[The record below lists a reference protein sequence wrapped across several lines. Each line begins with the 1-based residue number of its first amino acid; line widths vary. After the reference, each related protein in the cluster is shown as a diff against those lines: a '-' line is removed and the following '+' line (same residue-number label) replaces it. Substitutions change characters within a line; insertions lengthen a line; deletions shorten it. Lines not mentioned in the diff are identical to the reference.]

1 MRQLKLSHS
10 LESELGYLP
19 SGDSQALIR
28 GFGFRNNPTHPMQQN
43 KRILGL
49 DVSKSS
55 VTACLISSKPSDP
68 RQFCYEC
75 PFKSLSA
82 NSEGIKAL
90 LALKPD
96 IAIMEPTGVNYSRL
110 WGTHLARA
118 GVEVRL
124 VGHKELRSYRS
135 SHLNLPDK
143 DDDADALALACYY
156 FDYFDSPRRFVQ
168 IRDFTTTRIREL
180 ALRLAHLNRVQS
192 PIINRLR
199 QDLAWQFPEIANVNS
214 RRGIDGDVPLLWG
227 WLCGKRQSKKYD
239 ALHSISVGLGITD
252 SVRHHAKRLCDLQ
265 LEEYSIEVE
274 LHDLLTDSKFTA
286 YRKVF
291 KLFGFGVRLEAIIL
305 SQIYPLENYF
315 GADSKPE
322 VKITKGRKSGKPTKR
337 YLSLRRFQKA
347 LGLAPTQ
354 EASGDKSNIKI
365 VGGSDLCRIAFW
377 QWVFTRIEV
386 KRCRLD
392 NEIGKLLGLL
402 LDEEK
407 AAGRPVRLVRSRISA
422 KAAKLLFR
430 ELVKNLL
437 E

>member
-1 MRQLKLSHS
+1 
-10 LESELGYLP
+10 
-19 SGDSQALIR
+19 
-28 GFGFRNNPTHPMQQN
+28 MQQN

-55 VTACLISSKPSDP
+55 VSVCLLTNKPESP
-68 RQFCYEC
+68 RQFYYEC
-75 PFKSLSA
+75 PFMLFSA
-82 NSEGIKAL
+82 NSEGIKSL

-135 SHLNLPDK
+135 SHLDLPDK

-168 IRDFTTTRIREL
+168 IRDFTTVRIREL
-180 ALRLAHLNRVQS
+180 ILRLAHLNRVQS
-192 PIINRLR
+192 PIVNRLR
-199 QDLAWQFPEIANVNS
+199 QDLAWQFPEVAHVNS
-214 RRGIDGDVPLLWG
+214 RRGSNGSVPLLWG
-227 WLCGKRQSKKYD
+227 WLCGKRSSKRYD
-239 ALHSISVGLGITD
+239 ALRDRSIGLGISST
-252 SVRHHAKRLCDLQ
+252 VEHHARRLCDLQ
-265 LEEYSIEVE
+265 QEEYAIETE
-274 LHDLLTDSKFTA
+274 LEQLLNDPKFTA
-286 YRKVF
+286 YREVF
-291 KLFGFGVRLEAIIL
+291 SRFGFGTRIESIIL

-315 GADSKPE
+315 GIDGKPE
-322 VKITKGRKSGKPTKR
+322 VKIRKGRKSGNPTKR

-347 LGLAPTQ
+347 LGLAPSL
-354 EASGDKSNIKI
+354 EASGDKSKIKI

-386 KRCRLD
+386 KRSRLD
-392 NEIGKLLGLL
+392 NEIGSVLGAQ
-402 LDEEK
+402 LDAEK
-407 AAGRPVRLVRSRISA
+407 AAGRPARLVRSRISA

-430 ELVKNLL
+430 ELVKTISPNSPGKL

>member
-1 MRQLKLSHS
+1 
-10 LESELGYLP
+10 
-19 SGDSQALIR
+19 
-28 GFGFRNNPTHPMQQN
+28 MQQN

-55 VTACLISSKPSDP
+55 VSACLLESKPSDP
-68 RQFCYEC
+68 RQFYYEC
-75 PFKSLSA
+75 PFKLFSA

-124 VGHKELRSYRS
+124 VGHKEMRNYREH
-135 SHLNLPDK
+135 HLNLPDK

-156 FDYFDSPRRFVQ
+156 FDYCDSPRRFVQ

-180 ALRLAHLNRVQS
+180 VLRLAHLNRVQS

-199 QDLAWQFPEIANVNS
+199 QDLAWQFPEIAHVKS
-214 RRGIDGDVPLLWG
+214 RRGIYGDVPLLWG
-227 WLCGKRQSKKYD
+227 WLCGERKSNKYD
-239 ALHSISVGLGITD
+239 ALRSSSIGLGIT
-252 SVRHHAKRLCDLQ
+252 STVRHHARRLCDLQ
-265 LEEYSIEVE
+265 KEEHNIEVE
-274 LHDLLTDSKFTA
+274 LHQLLGDSKFTA
-286 YRKVF
+286 YREVF
-291 KLFGFGVRLEAIIL
+291 KTFGFGVRLEGIIL
-305 SQIYPLENYF
+305 SQIYPIEAYF
-315 GADSKPE
+315 GADGKPE
-322 VKITKGRKSGKPTKR
+322 VRIRKGRKSGKPTKR
-337 YLSLRRFQKA
+337 YLSLRRFQKS
-347 LGLAPTQ
+347 LGLAPSL
-354 EASGDKSNIKI
+354 EASGDKSKIKI

-386 KRCRLD
+386 KRNRLD
-392 NEIGKLLGLL
+392 NEIGAVLGAQ
-402 LDEEK
+402 LDAEK
-407 AAGRPVRLVRSRISA
+407 AAGRPVRLVLLRISA

-430 ELVKNLL
+430 ELVKVL

>member
-1 MRQLKLSHS
+1 
-10 LESELGYLP
+10 
-19 SGDSQALIR
+19 
-28 GFGFRNNPTHPMQQN
+28 MQQN

-55 VTACLISSKPSDP
+55 VSACLLESKPSDP
-68 RQFCYEC
+68 RQFYYEC
-75 PFKSLSA
+75 PFKLFSA

-124 VGHKELRSYRS
+124 VGHKEMRNYREH
-135 SHLNLPDK
+135 HLNLPDK

-156 FDYFDSPRRFVQ
+156 FDYCDSPRRFVQ

-180 ALRLAHLNRVQS
+180 VLRLAHLNRVQS

-199 QDLAWQFPEIANVNS
+199 QDLAWQFPEVAHIKS
-214 RRGIDGDVPLLWG
+214 QRSIDGDVPLLWG
-227 WLCGKRQSKKYD
+227 WLCGERSSKRYD
-239 ALHSISVGLGITD
+239 NLRDRTIGLGISST
-252 SVRHHAKRLCDLQ
+252 VRHHARRICDLQ
-265 LEEYSIEVE
+265 REEHSIEVE
-274 LHDLLTDSKFTA
+274 LHQLLGDSKFTA

-291 KLFGFGVRLEAIIL
+291 KTFGFGVRLEGIIL
-305 SQIYPLENYF
+305 SQIYPISAYF
-315 GADSKPE
+315 GADGKPE
-322 VKITKGRKSGKPTKR
+322 VRIRKGRKSGKPTKR
-337 YLSLRRFQKA
+337 YLSLRRFQKS
-347 LGLAPTQ
+347 LGLAPSM
-354 EASGDKSNIKI
+354 EASGDKSKIKI

-392 NEIGKLLGLL
+392 NEIGAALGAQ
-402 LDEEK
+402 LDAEK

-430 ELVKNLL
+430 ELVKQLNDYTT
-437 E
+437 

>member
-1 MRQLKLSHS
+1 
-10 LESELGYLP
+10 
-19 SGDSQALIR
+19 
-28 GFGFRNNPTHPMQQN
+28 MQQN

-55 VTACLISSKPSDP
+55 VSACLLESKPSDP
-68 RQFCYEC
+68 RQFYYEC
-75 PFKSLSA
+75 PFKLFSA
-82 NSEGIKAL
+82 NSAGIKAL

-124 VGHKELRSYRS
+124 VGHKEMRNYREH
-135 SHLNLPDK
+135 HLNLPDK

-156 FDYFDSPRRFVQ
+156 FDYCDSPRRFVQ

-180 ALRLAHLNRVQS
+180 VLRLAHLNRVQS

-199 QDLAWQFPEIANVNS
+199 QDLAWQFPEVAHVKS
-214 RRGIDGDVPLLWG
+214 RRAIDGDIPLLWG
-227 WLCGKRQSKKYD
+227 WLCGERQSNKYD
-239 ALHSISVGLGITD
+239 ALRDRTIGLGIT
-252 SVRHHAKRLCDLQ
+252 STVRHHARRLCDLQ
-265 LEEYSIEVE
+265 REEHSIEVE
-274 LHDLLTDSKFTA
+274 LQQLLSDSKFSA
-286 YRKVF
+286 YRETF
-291 KLFGFGVRLEAIIL
+291 KMFGFGVRLEGIIL
-305 SQIYPLENYF
+305 SQIYPLHAYF
-315 GADSKPE
+315 GADGKPE
-322 VKITKGRKSGKPTKR
+322 VRIRKGRKSGKPTKR
-337 YLSLRRFQKA
+337 YLSLRRFQKS
-347 LGLAPTQ
+347 LGLAPSL
-354 EASGDKSNIKI
+354 EASGDKSKIKI

-392 NEIGKLLGLL
+392 NEIGAALGAQ
-402 LDEEK
+402 LDAEK

-422 KAAKLLFR
+422 KAAKLLFKK
-430 ELVKNLL
+430 LVEGL

>member
-1 MRQLKLSHS
+1 
-10 LESELGYLP
+10 
-19 SGDSQALIR
+19 
-28 GFGFRNNPTHPMQQN
+28 MQQN

-55 VTACLISSKPSDP
+55 VSACLLESKPSDP
-68 RQFCYEC
+68 RQFYYEC
-75 PFKSLSA
+75 PFKLFSA

-124 VGHKELRSYRS
+124 VGHKEIRNYREH
-135 SHLNLPDK
+135 HLNLPDK

-156 FDYFDSPRRFVQ
+156 FDYCDSPKRFVQ

-180 ALRLAHLNRVQS
+180 VLRLAHLNRVQS

-199 QDLAWQFPEIANVNS
+199 QDLAWQFPEVAHVNS
-214 RRGIDGDVPLLWG
+214 KRGVNGEVPLLWG
-227 WLCGKRQSKKYD
+227 WLCGERQSKRYD
-239 ALHSISVGLGITD
+239 NLRSSTIGLGISST
-252 SVRHHAKRLCDLQ
+252 VRHHARRLCDLQ
-265 LEEYSIEVE
+265 REEHSIEVE
-274 LHDLLTDSKFTA
+274 LHQLLGDSKFTA
-286 YRKVF
+286 YREVF
-291 KLFGFGVRLEAIIL
+291 KVFGFGVRLEGIIL
-305 SQIYPLENYF
+305 SQIYPIEAYF
-315 GADSKPE
+315 GADGKPE
-322 VKITKGRKSGKPTKR
+322 VKIRKGRKSGKPTKR
-337 YLSLRRFQKA
+337 YLSLRRFQKS
-347 LGLAPTQ
+347 LGLAPSM
-354 EASGDKSNIKI
+354 EASGDKSKIKI

-386 KRCRLD
+386 KRCRLN
-392 NEIGKLLGLL
+392 NEIGAALGAQ
-402 LDEEK
+402 LDAEK

-422 KAAKLLFR
+422 KAVKLLFR
-430 ELVKNLL
+430 ELVKVL